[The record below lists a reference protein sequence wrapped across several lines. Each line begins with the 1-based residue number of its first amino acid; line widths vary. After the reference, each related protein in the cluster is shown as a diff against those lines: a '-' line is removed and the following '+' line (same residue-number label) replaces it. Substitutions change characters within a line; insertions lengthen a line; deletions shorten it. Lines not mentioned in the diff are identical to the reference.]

1 MFNNKVENKALEMDF
16 INFNLQI
23 FLSKKIARQTPKHTP
38 LLGEEQLLPQSN
50 HYSLSSLNYSQD
62 TCTMIFLF
70 KKQFIERTYI
80 SFITLLHRS
89 TKVKEFCD
97 CLKLPYD
104 KKAVLPWQPRQQQLE
119 RGSNN

>member
-50 HYSLSSLNYSQD
+50 HYSLR
-62 TCTMIFLF
+62 LF
-70 KKQFIERTYI
+70 QQSKLLSGHMHDDF
-80 SFITLLHRS
+80 SF
-89 TKVKEFCD
+89 
-97 CLKLPYD
+97 
-104 KKAVLPWQPRQQQLE
+104 
-119 RGSNN
+119 